1 MVAGNNDD
9 LIKEG
14 NSNEQF
20 IGPAFY
26 IVSLVVD
33 FINFI
38 LLGKSLIVDA

>member
-1 MVAGNNDD
+1 MVADNNDD
-9 LIKEG
+9 PIKEG

-20 IGPAFY
+20 IGSAIY

-38 LLGKSLIVDA
+38 LLGKSDDS

>member
-1 MVAGNNDD
+1 MAAGNNDD
-9 LIKEG
+9 PIKEG

-20 IGPAFY
+20 IESALY

-38 LLGKSLIVDA
+38 LLGKSDS

>member
-9 LIKEG
+9 PIKEG
-14 NSNEQF
+14 NSNDQF
-20 IGPAFY
+20 IGYAFY

-38 LLGKSLIVDA
+38 LLGKSDDS